1 MKKEKSCG
9 AVIFDHDKVL
19 LIKQSNGD
27 WGFPKGHVEGDETE
41 METSIREVKE
51 ETNIDIEV
59 FIDKKY
65 TISYEISES
74 ILKEVVYFVAK
85 PLTNELLIQP
95 NEILDAKWLDFN
107 SAIKTITHDR
117 VRNVLKSSI
126 KDMNKKYCNL

>member
-27 WGFPKGHVEGDETE
+27 WRFPKGHVEGDETE

-59 FIDKKY
+59 FIDIKY

-126 KDMNKKYCNL
+126 KDMNKKIL

>member
-126 KDMNKKYCNL
+126 KDMNKKIL

>member
-41 METSIREVKE
+41 METSIRGVKE

-126 KDMNKKYCNL
+126 KDMNKKIL

>member
-19 LIKQSNGD
+19 LIKQSNDD

-126 KDMNKKYCNL
+126 KDMNKKIL

>member
-74 ILKEVVYFVAK
+74 ILKEVVYFAAK
-85 PLTNELLIQP
+85 PLTNELLIQS
-95 NEILDAKWLDFN
+95 NEILDANWLDFN

-126 KDMNKKYCNL
+126 KDMNKKIL

>member
-74 ILKEVVYFVAK
+74 ILKEVVYFAAK
-85 PLTNELLIQP
+85 PLTNELLIQS

-107 SAIKTITHDR
+107 SAIKTITHNR

-126 KDMNKKYCNL
+126 KDMNKKIL

>member
-19 LIKQSNGD
+19 LIKQSKGD

-126 KDMNKKYCNL
+126 KDMNKKIL

>member
-85 PLTNELLIQP
+85 PLTNELLIQS

-126 KDMNKKYCNL
+126 KDMNKKIL

>member
-74 ILKEVVYFVAK
+74 ILKEVVYFAAK
-85 PLTNELLIQP
+85 PLTNELLIQS

-126 KDMNKKYCNL
+126 KDMNKKIL

>member
-9 AVIFDHDKVL
+9 AVIYDHDKVL

-74 ILKEVVYFVAK
+74 ILKEVVYFAAK

-126 KDMNKKYCNL
+126 KDMNKKIL

>member
-41 METSIREVKE
+41 LETSIREVKE

-74 ILKEVVYFVAK
+74 ILKEVVYFAAK

-126 KDMNKKYCNL
+126 KDMNKKIL

>member
-74 ILKEVVYFVAK
+74 ILKEVVYFAAK

-126 KDMNKKYCNL
+126 KDMNKKIL

>member
-1 MKKEKSCG
+1 MKKGKSCG

-126 KDMNKKYCNL
+126 KDMNKKIL

>member
-1 MKKEKSCG
+1 MPN
-9 AVIFDHDKVL
+9 A
-19 LIKQSNGD
+19 
-27 WGFPKGHVEGDETE
+27 
-41 METSIREVKE
+41 
-51 ETNIDIEV
+51 NIDIEV

-107 SAIKTITHDR
+107 SAIKTITHDK

-126 KDMNKKYCNL
+126 KDMNKKIL